1 MAGIC
6 CGVVG
11 ESEAAATVE
20 TTSRASRR
28 RRLELRSFNIV
39 ADTAVQP
46 PLESSRKRQKL
57 DLDLFVPASSRDC
70 DNAVQNS
77 DANKIKKDHVYNEG
91 LINSN
96 GTVKLETE
104 KSVEEEEKESPKF
117 GMTSVCGR
125 RRDMEDAVSM
135 HPSFCKQSSEALI
148 SSDIH
153 FFGVFDGHGCSH
165 VRTKSLKMFHKYKS
179 IGKLYHL

>member
-11 ESEAAATVE
+11 ESEAVAPVE
-20 TTSRASRR
+20 PTSRASRR
-28 RRLELRSFNIV
+28 RRIELRPFKLV
-39 ADTAVQP
+39 ADAAVQP
-46 PLESSRKRQKL
+46 PLGNGWKRQKL
-57 DLDLFVPASSRDC
+57 DLDHLLPSSPRDC

-77 DANKIKKDHVYNEG
+77 DTNKLKKDHELNEG
-91 LINSN
+91 LISN
-96 GTVKLETE
+96 GTVKLESE
-104 KSVEEEEKESPKF
+104 NSVEGEKEWPKF

-125 RRDMEDAVSM
+125 RRDMEDAVSI
-135 HPSFCKQSSEALI
+135 HPSFCKQSCQVQI

-165 VRTKSLKMFHKYKS
+165 VLKK
-179 IGKLYHL
+179 KLANIS